1 MRTTNY
7 YRVRRIARVF
17 TAVLLVIAA
26 ITVMAVAIKVYSFL
40 MGWGYA
46 PQPYCGV
53 SFMLIIA
60 DFVFGTF
67 AVAKIAVWFFNV
79 IHSLQ
84 EGK

>member
-1 MRTTNY
+1 MRTANY

-26 ITVMAVAIKVYSFL
+26 ITVMAAAIKVYSFL

-46 PQPYCGV
+46 PQPYRGV